1 MTFTAQR
8 MLDTT
13 PRWLSVT
20 LVSTSSALL
29 ISGIGFVLNLL
40 DPFNITPFTLLLHFV
55 WAIVVSSWV
64 LNLKV
69 KLPPE
74 KKALLAI
81 GVAVAVGS
89 IWGAVQQ
96 WAAYLEGG
104 IVNDITLV
112 AGAVAM
118 DAAGG
123 LVVYILF
130 HLNILG
136 RRIGFS
142 GSLSRPGSARTS
154 PLP

>member
-8 MLDTT
+8 LLDTT
-13 PRWLSVT
+13 PRWLSIT

-40 DPFNITPFTLLLHFV
+40 NPYTITPFTLMLHLI

-69 KLPPE
+69 KLPGD
-74 KKALLAI
+74 KKALLAV
-81 GVAVAVGS
+81 GVAVAAGS
-89 IWGAVQQ
+89 MWGAIQQ
-96 WAAYLEGG
+96 WIAYLQAG

-112 AGAVAM
+112 AGAVVM
-118 DAAGG
+118 DAVGG
-123 LVVYILF
+123 LVVYILY

-136 RRIGFS
+136 RKL
-142 GSLSRPGSARTS
+142 GSNGSRTS
-154 PLP
+154 PGP

>member
-8 MLDTT
+8 LLDTT
-13 PRWLSVT
+13 PRWLSIT
-20 LVSTSSALL
+20 LVSTSSALVV
-29 ISGIGFVLNLL
+29 SGVGFVLNLL
-40 DPFNITPFTLLLHFV
+40 DPFNITPFPLLLHFV
-55 WAIVVSSWV
+55 WAIVVSGWV

-81 GVAVAVGS
+81 GVAIAAGS
-89 IWGAVQQ
+89 IWSAIQQ
-96 WAAYLEGG
+96 WTAYLEGG

-112 AGAVAM
+112 AGAFAM

-136 RRIGFS
+136 RKLGFTR
-142 GSLSRPGSARTS
+142 SRSSPASVRTS
-154 PLP
+154 PSS

>member
-8 MLDTT
+8 LLDTT
-13 PRWLSVT
+13 PRWLSIT
-20 LVSTSSALL
+20 LVSSSSALL
-29 ISGIGFVLNLL
+29 ISGVGFVLNLF
-40 DPFNITPFTLLLHFV
+40 DPFNITPFTLLLHLV

-69 KLPPE
+69 KLRPE

-81 GVAVAVGS
+81 GIAVAAGS
-89 IWGAVQQ
+89 TWGAVQQ
-96 WAAYLEGG
+96 WVAYLGGG

-118 DAAGG
+118 DAVGG
-123 LVVYILF
+123 LVVYILY

-136 RRIGFS
+136 RKIGSIGSQS
-142 GSLSRPGSARTS
+142 GPVSAHTS
-154 PLP
+154 H

>member
-8 MLDTT
+8 LLDTT
-13 PRWLSVT
+13 PRWLSIT
-20 LVSTSSALL
+20 LVSSSNALL
-29 ISGIGFVLNLL
+29 VSGVGFVLNLF
-40 DPFNITPFTLLLHFV
+40 DPFNITPFTLLLHLI

-89 IWGAVQQ
+89 RWGAVQQ
-96 WAAYLEGG
+96 WAAYLEAG

-112 AGAVAM
+112 AGAGAREAV
-118 DAAGG
+118 GG
-123 LVVYILF
+123 LVVYILA
-130 HLNILG
+130 HLILLG
-136 RRIGFS
+136 KTIGSRRC
-142 GSLSRPGSARTS
+142 RPS
-154 PLP
+154 P

>member
-8 MLDTT
+8 LLDTT
-13 PRWLSVT
+13 PRWLSIT

-29 ISGIGFVLNLL
+29 ISGVGF
-40 DPFNITPFTLLLHFV
+40 
-55 WAIVVSSWV
+55 V

-69 KLPPE
+69 KLPAE
-74 KKALLAI
+74 KRALLAI

-96 WAAYLEGG
+96 WAAYLQAG

-118 DAAGG
+118 DAVGG
-123 LVVYILF
+123 LVVYILY

-136 RRIGFS
+136 RKIGSS
-142 GSLSRPGSARTS
+142 GP
-154 PLP
+154 

>member
-1 MTFTAQR
+1 

-13 PRWLSVT
+13 PSWLSIT

-29 ISGIGFVLNLL
+29 ISGVGFVLNLF
-40 DPFNITPFTLLLHFV
+40 DPFNITPFTLLLHLV

-64 LNLKV
+64 LNFKV
-69 KLPPE
+69 KLPAE
-74 KKALLAI
+74 KRVLLAI

-96 WAAYLEGG
+96 WAAYLQAG

-112 AGAVAM
+112 AGAVTM
-118 DAAGG
+118 DAVGG
-123 LVVYILF
+123 LVVYILY

-136 RRIGFS
+136 RKIGSS
-142 GSLSRPGSARTS
+142 GP
-154 PLP
+154 

>member
-1 MTFTAQR
+1 MNVSAQR
-8 MLDTT
+8 LLDTT
-13 PRWLSVT
+13 PRWLSIT

-29 ISGIGFVLNLL
+29 VSGVGFGLRLL

-55 WAIVVSSWV
+55 WAIVVSGWV

-81 GVAVAVGS
+81 SVAVAVGS
-89 IWGAVQQ
+89 VWGAFQQ
-96 WAAYLEGG
+96 WTAYLWGG

-123 LVVYILF
+123 IIVYILY

-136 RRIGFS
+136 TKIRFS
-142 GSLSRPGSARTS
+142 KSQSSPVSMQTS
-154 PLP
+154 PSP

>member
-8 MLDTT
+8 LLDTT
-13 PRWLSVT
+13 PRWLSIT

-29 ISGIGFVLNLL
+29 ISGFGFVLNLF
-40 DPFNITPFTLLLHFV
+40 DPFTITPFTLLLHLV

-69 KLPPE
+69 KLPAE
-74 KKALLAI
+74 KRALLAI

-89 IWGAVQQ
+89 IWGAIQQ
-96 WAAYLEGG
+96 WAAYLQAG

-118 DAAGG
+118 DAVGG
-123 LVVYILF
+123 LVIYILYN
-130 HLNILG
+130 LNILG
-136 RRIGFS
+136 RKTGSS
-142 GSLSRPGSARTS
+142 GP
-154 PLP
+154 

>member
-8 MLDTT
+8 LLDTN
-13 PRWLSVT
+13 PRWLSIT

-29 ISGIGFVLNLL
+29 VSGVGFVLNLF

-55 WAIVVSSWV
+55 WAIVVSGWV
-64 LNLKV
+64 LNLKM

-74 KKALLAI
+74 KKALLAF
-81 GVAVAVGS
+81 GVAVAAGS
-89 IWGAVQQ
+89 IWSAIQQ
-96 WAAYLEGG
+96 WTAYLEGG

-136 RRIGFS
+136 RKLGFS
-142 GSLSRPGSARTS
+142 RSRSPASVRTS
-154 PLP
+154 PSP

>member
-1 MTFTAQR
+1 MRFTAQR
-8 MLDTT
+8 LLDTT
-13 PRWLSVT
+13 PRWLSIT

-29 ISGIGFVLNLL
+29 VSGVGFVMNLL

-55 WAIVVSSWV
+55 WAIVVSGWA

-74 KKALLAI
+74 KRALLAI
-81 GVAVAVGS
+81 GVAVVAGS
-89 IWGAVQQ
+89 IWSAVQQ
-96 WAAYLEGG
+96 WTAYLEGG

>member
-8 MLDTT
+8 LLDTT
-13 PRWLSVT
+13 PRWLSIT

-55 WAIVVSSWV
+55 WAIVVSGWV
-64 LNLKV
+64 LNLRV

-89 IWGAVQQ
+89 VWGSVQQ
-96 WAAYLEGG
+96 WTAYLAGG

-112 AGAVAM
+112 AGATAM

-123 LVVYILF
+123 LVIYVLF

-136 RRIGFS
+136 GKLGFS
-142 GSLSRPGSARTS
+142 GSRSSPASLRTS
-154 PLP
+154 PSP

>member
-1 MTFTAQR
+1 MTFTAQHL
-8 MLDTT
+8 LDTT
-13 PRWLSVT
+13 PRWLSIT
-20 LVSTSSALL
+20 LVSTSCALL
-29 ISGIGFVLNLL
+29 VSGVGFVMNLL

-55 WAIVVSSWV
+55 WAIVVSGWM

-74 KKALLAI
+74 ARALLAI
-81 GVAVAVGS
+81 GVAVVAGS
-89 IWGAVQQ
+89 IWSAVQQ
-96 WAAYLEGG
+96 WTAYLEGG

-112 AGAVAM
+112 ARAVAV

-123 LVVYILF
+123 QVVYILF

-136 RRIGFS
+136 RRIGFN

>member
-1 MTFTAQR
+1 M
-8 MLDTT
+8 
-13 PRWLSVT
+13 
-20 LVSTSSALL
+20 
-29 ISGIGFVLNLL
+29 
-40 DPFNITPFTLLLHFV
+40 TPFTLLLHFV
-55 WAIVVSSWV
+55 WAIVVSGWV

-69 KLPPE
+69 KLRPE

-89 IWGAVQQ
+89 IWGAIQQ
-96 WAAYLEGG
+96 WTAYLVGG

-118 DAAGG
+118 DVAGG

-136 RRIGFS
+136 RKIDSS
-142 GSLSRPGSARTS
+142 GSRSSPASAHTS
-154 PLP
+154 PSS

>member
-8 MLDTT
+8 LLDTT

-40 DPFNITPFTLLLHFV
+40 DPFNITPFTLLLHFA

-69 KLPPE
+69 KLPSE

-96 WAAYLEGG
+96 WAAYLESG

-112 AGAVAM
+112 AGAVVM

-123 LVVYILF
+123 LIVYILF

-136 RRIGFS
+136 RKIGSS
-142 GSLSRPGSARTS
+142 GPRSSPESAHTSSLP
-154 PLP
+154 